1 MHNLLFQEIVV
12 NTEHDYALN
21 RIKAKELES
30 KMYELNMPNTHY
42 LFALQNKC
50 NEYLQSLPTN
60 EQQILLDK
68 YQ

>member
-1 MHNLLFQEIVV
+1 MHNLLFQEIVI
-12 NTEHDYALN
+12 NTEHDYILN
-21 RIKAKELES
+21 RTKAKELES
-30 KMYELNMPNTHY
+30 KMYELNTPNIHY
-42 LFALQNKC
+42 LFTLQNKC